1 MPMAAAIA
9 RAGGP
14 SRAAVGVGARL
25 VRVDRGVGTASRWRL
40 DSNASR
46 PGSESGTAG
55 RARMCRPSVD
65 RRGERPDSDSGPS
78 SVRHEDPP
86 SAAGA
91 ARAAGVADSARP
103 AQGRMRSG
111 GARARS
117 ARWSESLPLL
127 RLGRQKG
134 GGDGVRR
141 IRRTI
146 LSHSDN
152 VGNRQDFADSPGGMN
167 FC

>member
-25 VRVDRGVGTASRWRL
+25 VRVGRGVGTASRWRL

-91 ARAAGVADSARP
+91 ARADSARP

-117 ARWSESLPLL
+117 ARWCHFCGWVDRKGVGTASEGSAVQYYPTPTTLETD
-127 RLGRQKG
+127 RISQTVQG
-134 GGDGVRR
+134 G
-141 IRRTI
+141 
-146 LSHSDN
+146 
-152 VGNRQDFADSPGGMN
+152 
-167 FC
+167 